1 MTPSTSA
8 ASALSCAPQEPSQR
22 RALPATQI
30 FVITLLAVA
39 MASYFWVDSRYPA
52 LLKKMHAGKSLKV
65 SAPITFDA
73 VLPVN
78 ASMPLPTR
86 VARTTG
92 NWLYANR
99 IGMSFGIGFG
109 AALLTLLPMFPR
121 RRFQSSL
128 GNTLLGTVAGAPL
141 GVCANCVA
149 PIGRGLSEG
158 GASPHTVLAAMISS
172 PTLNVVVLAMT
183 FSLFPLPVALTKLAT
198 VIALLALVP
207 WLAPKPVLELVSSP
221 RAEETTAGAV
231 IFVFLKNL
239 GKMILFTV
247 PLMILAAVLGAAAG
261 ELLPATDLAGHVT
274 VLGILAVALVGTFL
288 PVPMAFDVAVAFV
301 LMTRGVSL
309 PYVVTLLCTLGVFSV
324 YSALILGK
332 TLSWK
337 TSAKL
342 FASVML
348 IGVVSGIAF
357 EFSGRF

>member
-1 MTPSTSA
+1 MSSSTSA
-8 ASALSCAPQEPSQR
+8 ARGLSSTSEPQK
-22 RALPATQI
+22 RAIPATQI
-30 FVITLLAVA
+30 FVITLLALA

-52 LLKKMHAGKSLKV
+52 LLKKLHAGKSLKV

-78 ASMPLPTR
+78 ANMPLPVR

-109 AALLTLLPMFPR
+109 AALLTLFPMFKR

-149 PIGRGLSEG
+149 PIGRGLAQG
-158 GASPHTVLAAMISS
+158 GASPNTVLATMISS
-172 PTLNVVVLAMT
+172 PTLNVVVLAMS
-183 FSLFPLPVALTKLAT
+183 FSLFPLPVALTKLAS

-207 WLAPKPVLELVSSP
+207 WLAPKASLELASSVVVEESSA
-221 RAEETTAGAV
+221 RAA
-231 IFVFLKNL
+231 IFLFLKNL
-239 GKMILFTV
+239 GKMILVTV
-247 PLMILAAVLGAAAG
+247 PLMIVAAVLGAMAA
-261 ELLPATDLAGHVT
+261 ELLPATSLAGHAT
-274 VLGILAVALVGTFL
+274 ILGILAVALVGTFL

-301 LMTRGVSL
+301 LMTRGVPM

-332 TLSWK
+332 SLSWK

-348 IGVVSGIAF
+348 LGVFAGIAF